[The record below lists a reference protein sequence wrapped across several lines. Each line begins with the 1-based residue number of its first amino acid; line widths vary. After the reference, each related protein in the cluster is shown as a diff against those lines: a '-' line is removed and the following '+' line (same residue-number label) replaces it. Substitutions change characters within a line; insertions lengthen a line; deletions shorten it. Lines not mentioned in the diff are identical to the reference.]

1 MVELKLQLTLLKNI
15 QNNFSV
21 ASVAELAD
29 ASHSEC
35 GGGNL
40 RAGSSPV
47 RGTYKGKKKW
57 M

>member
-1 MVELKLQLTLLKNI
+1 M
-15 QNNFSV
+15 
-21 ASVAELAD
+21 AELAD

-47 RGTYKGKKKW
+47 RGTINPLVYLLRRFGYSNVAYHQYRW
-57 M
+57 